1 MLAGLDA
8 DGETTVVEPE
18 PTRDHTERA
27 LRALGGPVVLD
38 GSTITVSRFQQ
49 EGFDGSVPGD
59 PSSAAFVI
67 AAAALTGSEVT
78 IEGVGLNP
86 TRLHFLDVMAR
97 MGVHTERRIERSEV
111 GEPVGDLWVAPCPGL
126 RPVRVA
132 ASEIASVIDEIPILA
147 MLAQHADGDSWFLG
161 VAELKVKESDR
172 LAAIAEGILD
182 LGGHAGAEGAD
193 LVVAGGGLDGGTG
206 RSGGDHRMAMALMV
220 AALRARG
227 PVEVDGVESA
237 DVSFPGFV
245 PTLNALGASIEV
257 VDMTAGPVR
266 VVAIDGAAGSG
277 KSTLARGLA
286 ARLALPYIN
295 TGLMYRALTAAA
307 LAESVSI
314 DDEPRLVTV
323 MARLRFSLD
332 DSTPPQLQVDGWSG
346 EDLVTLDVEANVSS
360 VARHPGVRTLMRAVQ
375 RRMGIEHGAVMEG
388 RDIGSVVFDDAP
400 VKLYLEADPT
410 ARANRRVS
418 ERKDV
423 RSGGDEEAVGRAL
436 LRRDE
441 RDAMTNPHVPAD
453 GAIVIDTT
461 DLDAEET
468 LRAALVAVEASAP
481 ELIA

>member
-1 MLAGLDA
+1 MRVRITPAGTLGGTVRVPGDKSIAHRWLILAATAQGRSALVDLPPSLDVRSTASCLATMVRNARPALEAWGSDDPPGGEGHGSTWNVRVSGSGRTALAVKGEGRSRLVEPDGPLDCGNSGTTMRLLSGIVAAAPFHSVLTGDASLRTRPMERVAAPLRAMGATIETHDGRAPLHVDGGSLRGGRYEASVPTAQVKSAVLLAGLDA

-132 ASEIASVIDEIPILA
+132 ASEIPSVIDEIPILA

-172 LAAIAEGILD
+172 LAAIADGILD
-182 LGGHAGAEGAD
+182 LGGDAGAEGAD
-193 LVVAGGGLDGGTG
+193 LVVAGGGLEGGTG

-227 PVEVDGVESA
+227 PVEIDGVESA

-245 PTLNALGASIEV
+245 PTLNTLGASIEV
-257 VDMTAGPVR
+257 VT
-266 VVAIDGAAGSG
+266 
-277 KSTLARGLA
+277 
-286 ARLALPYIN
+286 
-295 TGLMYRALTAAA
+295 
-307 LAESVSI
+307 
-314 DDEPRLVTV
+314 
-323 MARLRFSLD
+323 
-332 DSTPPQLQVDGWSG
+332 
-346 EDLVTLDVEANVSS
+346 
-360 VARHPGVRTLMRAVQ
+360 
-375 RRMGIEHGAVMEG
+375 
-388 RDIGSVVFDDAP
+388 
-400 VKLYLEADPT
+400 
-410 ARANRRVS
+410 
-418 ERKDV
+418 
-423 RSGGDEEAVGRAL
+423 
-436 LRRDE
+436 
-441 RDAMTNPHVPAD
+441 
-453 GAIVIDTT
+453 
-461 DLDAEET
+461 
-468 LRAALVAVEASAP
+468 
-481 ELIA
+481 

>member
-1 MLAGLDA
+1 M
-8 DGETTVVEPE
+8 T
-18 PTRDHTERA
+18 
-27 LRALGGPVVLD
+27 
-38 GSTITVSRFQQ
+38 
-49 EGFDGSVPGD
+49 
-59 PSSAAFVI
+59 
-67 AAAALTGSEVT
+67 
-78 IEGVGLNP
+78 
-86 TRLHFLDVMAR
+86 
-97 MGVHTERRIERSEV
+97 
-111 GEPVGDLWVAPCPGL
+111 
-126 RPVRVA
+126 
-132 ASEIASVIDEIPILA
+132 
-147 MLAQHADGDSWFLG
+147 
-161 VAELKVKESDR
+161 
-172 LAAIAEGILD
+172 
-182 LGGHAGAEGAD
+182 
-193 LVVAGGGLDGGTG
+193 TG
-206 RSGGDHRMAMALMV
+206 R
-220 AALRARG
+220 
-227 PVEVDGVESA
+227 
-237 DVSFPGFV
+237 
-245 PTLNALGASIEV
+245 
-257 VDMTAGPVR
+257 VR

-307 LAESVSI
+307 LAESASI
-314 DDEPRLVTV
+314 DDEPHLVTV

-360 VARHPGVRTLMRAVQ
+360 VARHPGVRALMRAVQ

-423 RSGGDEEAVGRAL
+423 RSGGDGEAVGRAL

-461 DLDAEET
+461 DLDADET